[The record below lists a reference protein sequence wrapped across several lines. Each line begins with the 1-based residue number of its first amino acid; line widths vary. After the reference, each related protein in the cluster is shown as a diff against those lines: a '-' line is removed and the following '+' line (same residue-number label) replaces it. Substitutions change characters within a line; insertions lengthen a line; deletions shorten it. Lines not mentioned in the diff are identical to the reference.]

1 MAASHWSSS
10 SRDINSRGS
19 TFRYWSTPV
28 ASRARPSQ
36 AEPSSA
42 IPPRLGGIVRVVA
55 VPPTHKIPLVM
66 TLKVHSNSTTQLGLV
81 PQASVLNLFPD
92 RSTT

>member
-10 SRDINSRGS
+10 SRDINSSGS

-42 IPPRLGGIVRVVA
+42 IPPRLNGIVRVVA
-55 VPPTHKIPLVM
+55 VPPTHNLHLTFLPNSKNN
-66 TLKVHSNSTTQLGLV
+66 LKKQKQKTKN
-81 PQASVLNLFPD
+81 
-92 RSTT
+92 